1 MFSNNLDFDQNDRN
15 NSIFVKIYKS
25 LDFSQNFRKI

>member
-15 NSIFVKIYKS
+15 ILIYIKTQEN
-25 LDFSQNFRKI
+25 LAFSQNLR

>member
-15 NSIFVKIYKS
+15 NSIFVETHEN
-25 LDFSQNFRKI
+25 LVFSQNFR

>member
-15 NSIFVKIYKS
+15 ILIYIKTQEN
-25 LDFSQNFRKI
+25 LPLSQNLR